1 MIVSATDWIDPYPDN
16 ALEQLREAF
25 DLSPGTDIRYY
36 ALFDMVFS
44 PSLRDELPSI
54 GFGASVVAL
63 YDGVYEADDLMRIS
77 PCLMPLP
84 EDPEQLDAVCTKLL
98 QCTAGRPMFSL
109 LRTMYRLAELT
120 AHLRRQLE
128 AQTENGD
135 AFLMR
140 FADTR
145 CLPVLADVLTVAQ
158 RSRFFAGIDRWWIFD
173 RTAAFVPVDAQAIDT
188 ASREAATAEEG
199 PYRLDAWQLGML
211 KQAAKVDTLIF
222 HVRQRPE
229 SFGRL
234 TASASEVHAC
244 VSAAMA
250 GDLPSPAAA
259 SRVALAALTA
269 AGLLVED

>member
-1 MIVSATDWIDPYPDN
+1 VDATDWIDPYPDD
-16 ALEQLREAF
+16 ALEQLRDAF
-25 DLSPGTDIRYY
+25 DPPPGTDIRYY

-44 PSLRDELPSI
+44 PPLRDELPSI
-54 GFGASVVAL
+54 GLGATVVAL

-84 EDPEQLDAVCTKLL
+84 EDAERFDAVCTKLL
-98 QCTAGRPMFSL
+98 QRTAGRPMFSL
-109 LRTMYRLAELT
+109 LRTTYRLAELT

-128 AQTENGD
+128 ARTENGD

-145 CLPVLADVLTVAQ
+145 CLPVLAGALTVAQ
-158 RSRFFAGIDRWWIFD
+158 RGRFFAGIDTWWIFD
-173 RTAAFVPVDAQAIDT
+173 RTAALVPVDAQAIDT
-188 ASREAATAEEG
+188 ANREAAAADEG
-199 PYRLDAWQLGML
+199 PYWLDALQLEPL

-222 HVRQRPE
+222 HIRQRPE

-250 GDLPSPAAA
+250 GELPSPAAA

-269 AGLLVED
+269 AGLLVEG